1 MLAIVNKTCG
11 INLIKFCSFFS
22 RPNNAIQ
29 FQDALSIIFDRGAEN
44 PAGAVALSEAVPTSV
59 SPTAADDA
67 AQNDESSITYANMD
81 VDESSNSIMA
91 ASSMDLDEQ
100 TQYQMLYGSIGDY
113 STAGA
118 VGASVYG
125 DVTGEV
131 SAATSNSSADTN
143 SPGEATEISRS
154 VLGTVTEYP
163 KSIAAVDK
171 SIPLP
176 NENTDEDIH
185 QIDDDMDVGS
195 VAIRS
200 QELDDMAMLGID
212 VEDMAAQCF

>member
-1 MLAIVNKTCG
+1 MDCRTNSQYHQNIILNFSYFPLHPNKT
-11 INLIKFCSFFS
+11 F
-22 RPNNAIQ
+22 Q
-29 FQDALSIIFDRGAEN
+29 FQDALSIIFDRGAEK
-44 PAGAVALSEAVPTSV
+44 PDETVALSEALPTNV

-125 DVTGEV
+125 DVTSEV

-143 SPGEATEISRS
+143 PPSEATEISGS

-163 KSIAAVDK
+163 TSIAAIEK

-176 NENTDEDIH
+176 NEDIH
-185 QIDDDMDVGS
+185 QIDDVDTASEAV
-195 VAIRS
+195 RS